1 MLGRIAINGFKSIVA
16 QAVELG
22 RLNVFVGANGA
33 GKSVVLEA
41 IGLISAA
48 AEGRVD
54 DATLLRRG
62 VRPGVPTL
70 YKNAFADDPI
80 PRLINVEAR
89 SAEEPPAVYNVSLDN
104 PIRSG
109 NTQWRFAG
117 ETVALGAGKRP
128 KKYVTRSVHSAWLWD
143 ERGRSHAIELQDL
156 GRSVADAP
164 NPFRKTPPAVRA
176 LLARLRAF
184 VIYDP
189 QTPVLRGISSETG
202 PLPPVGING
211 GRFAEA
217 VGELLKQWKRLPP
230 SAKERLWELLGWTDK
245 FTIGRPSAD
254 LISPS
259 IPVRDQIIRF
269 RDRFM
274 RPRRSMRAGR
284 NVLSAYDD
292 SEGALYVLFA
302 FTLLFHPNTP
312 PSFAIE
318 NVDHA
323 LHPRLARG
331 LVSLLAD
338 YAGEA
343 DKQILLTTHNPLVLD
358 ALDLSND
365 EVRLF
370 TVDRDKKGHTIVRR
384 IEYTAALAKATA
396 SGLTL
401 SQMWTQGLIGGV
413 PNIL

>member
-1 MLGRIAINGFKSIVA
+1 MLGKITIKGFKSV
-16 QAVELG
+16 VEQSVDLG

-41 IGLISAA
+41 IGVIGAA

-70 YKNAFADDPI
+70 YKNAFAEDDI
-80 PRLINVEAR
+80 PPVITLNAR
-89 SAEEPPAVYNVSLDN
+89 SAEEPPAAYDVSLDN
-104 PIRSG
+104 PARIHSA
-109 NTQWRFAG
+109 QWRFTS
-117 ETVALGAGKRP
+117 ERVALGEGAGA
-128 KKYVTRSVHSAWLWD
+128 KKHVTRSPRGATFWD
-143 ERGRSHAIELQDL
+143 PEGKGHAFKPEDPTRGI
-156 GRSVADAP
+156 ADVV
-164 NPFRKTPPAVRA
+164 NPHGGAPPALRA
-176 LLARLRAF
+176 LLSRLRTFA
-184 VIYDP
+184 IYDP
-189 QTPVLRGISSETG
+189 QTPVLRGISGESG
-202 PLPPVGING
+202 PLAPVGTTG
-211 GRFAEA
+211 GRFPEA
-217 VGELLKQWKRLPP
+217 LGELLARWKRVPP
-230 SAKERLWELLGWTDK
+230 KATQRLWELLGWATEVS
-245 FTIGRPSAD
+245 IGPPTAD

-259 IPVRDQIIRF
+259 IPTRNQIIRF

-274 RPRRSMRAGR
+274 RPNR
-284 NVLSAYDD
+284 NLLSAYDA

-302 FTLLFHPNTP
+302 FTLLFHPETP
-312 PSFAIE
+312 PTFAIE

-338 YAGEA
+338 HAAGA

-358 ALDLSND
+358 ALELGRD

-370 TVDRDKKGHTIVRR
+370 TVDRDKKGHTILRR
-384 IEYTAALAKATA
+384 IGYTAALAKATE